1 MINTA
6 ECVSNWHPDKICDLI
21 ADNIVIECLKQ
32 DPDSRCAIEVLGGH
46 GQVVI
51 SGEVT
56 TKAIV
61 DYCKITRDFY
71 KSHCG
76 NDIGVMCNIVT
87 QSPDIALGVDRGGA
101 GDQGIMYGY
110 ACDEND
116 LKIPQEMYL
125 ARKLLEPFKV
135 DAKSQVTIENGLV
148 TDIVLSVQGKSQDE
162 LKKYVSDFMVSHYF
176 PVSKNLSIYCNYTG
190 KFEIGG
196 FDADCG
202 VTGRKIVVDQ
212 YGARVPVGGGAFSG
226 KDFTKVDRSAAYFAR
241 WIALDLLQRSFAHE
255 VLVEIAYCIGK
266 SEPLMVTAN
275 IDGDKKDVFSLYDC
289 RPQSIIK
296 FFKDKTIDLIKGGVT
311 AVTL

>member
-21 ADNIVIECLKQ
+21 ADNIVVECLNQ
-32 DPDSRCAIEVLGGH
+32 DPESRCAIEVLGGH

-76 NDIGVMCNIVT
+76 KDIGVMCNIVT

-135 DAKSQVTIENGLV
+135 DAKSQVTIEDGLV
-148 TDIVLSVQGKSQDE
+148 TDVVLSVQGMEQEALQEYVRVFLNSFNVRCS
-162 LKKYVSDFMVSHYF
+162 KYLNV
-176 PVSKNLSIYCNYTG
+176 YCNWTG

-241 WIALDLLQRSFAHE
+241 WIALDLLQRSFSHE

-266 SEPLMVTAN
+266 SEPLMVTAT
-275 IDGDKKDVFSLYDC
+275 IDGEKRDVSDKYDC
-289 RPQSIIK
+289 QPQSIIK

>member
-21 ADNIVIECLKQ
+21 ADNIVLACLEQ
-32 DPDSRCAIEVLGGH
+32 DPKSRCAIEVLGGH

-61 DYCKITRDFY
+61 DYCQITRDFY

-76 NDIGVMCNIVT
+76 KEIGVMCNIVT

-110 ACDEND
+110 ACNEND

-135 DAKSQVTIENGLV
+135 DAKSQVTIDNGLV
-148 TDIVLSVQGKSQDE
+148 TNVVLSVQGLGQDQLQE
-162 LKKYVSDFMVSHYF
+162 YVHIFLNSFNVRCSKYLK
-176 PVSKNLSIYCNYTG
+176 IYCNWTG

-241 WIALDLLQRSFAHE
+241 WIALDLLQRSFANE
-255 VLVEIAYCIGK
+255 VLVEIAYCIGEA
-266 SEPLMVTAN
+266 EPLMVTAT
-275 IDGDKKDVFSLYDC
+275 IDGHKEDVSDKYDC

-296 FFKDKTIDLIKGGVT
+296 HFEKNIKDLIIGGVT

>member
-21 ADNIVIECLKQ
+21 ADNIVIECLNQ
-32 DPDSRCAIEVLGGH
+32 DLESRCAIEVLGGH

-76 NDIGVMCNIVT
+76 KDIGVMCNIVT

-135 DAKSQVTIENGLV
+135 DAKSQVTIEDGLV
-148 TDIVLSVQGKSQDE
+148 TDVVLSVQGMEQEALQEYVRVFLNSFNVRCS
-162 LKKYVSDFMVSHYF
+162 KYLNV
-176 PVSKNLSIYCNYTG
+176 YCNWTG

-241 WIALDLLQRSFAHE
+241 WIALDLLKNSSAHE

-266 SEPLMVTAN
+266 SEPLMVTASL
-275 IDGDKKDVFSLYDC
+275 DGYKHDVSDRYDC